1 MKKKNL
7 TPQIAKSVNCL
18 SIQNLPVEL
27 VELSDEALSQVY
39 GGIETGEAPWR
50 RPICIIFDPATLRP
64 GISPYDGDDSDAN
77 ALDLYFKSL

>member
-18 SIQNLPVEL
+18 SIQDLPVEL

-39 GGIETGEAPWR
+39 GGEAVEAPWT
-50 RPICIIFDPATLRP
+50 RPPYCIIFDPDTLRP
-64 GISPYDGDDSDAN
+64 GISPYDGDISDAN